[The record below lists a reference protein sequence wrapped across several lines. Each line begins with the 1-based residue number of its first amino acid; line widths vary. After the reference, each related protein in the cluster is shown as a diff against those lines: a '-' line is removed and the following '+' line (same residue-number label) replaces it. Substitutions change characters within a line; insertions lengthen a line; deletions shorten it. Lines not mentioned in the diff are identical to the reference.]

1 MLPAATRAAALT
13 GWEFVPAARVA
24 AAEIAVVHDG
34 PVWLT
39 AADVRDATTTACLA
53 KHGALSTIE
62 RATAG
67 IGDVAAVLL
76 FHLTRCWRAAADTG
90 FAAAAARLRQGAA
103 GAA

>member
-1 MLPAATRAAALT
+1 MLPATTRAAALT

-39 AADVRDATTTACLA
+39 AANVRDATTTACLA
-53 KHGALSTIE
+53 KRGALSAIE
-62 RATAG
+62 RAVTR

-76 FHLTRCWRAAADTG
+76 FRLTRRGRAAADAG
-90 FAAAAARLRQGAA
+90 FAAATACLRQGAA
-103 GAA
+103 RAA